1 MIIFFLETLVN
12 YKYYLKINYFYLSMN
27 KYIEYLEKYKI
38 DKSVSIIKF
47 VESYK
52 KLN

>member
-1 MIIFFLETLVN
+1 
-12 YKYYLKINYFYLSMN
+12 MN

-38 DKSVSIIKF
+38 DKRVSIIEF
-47 VESYK
+47 VENYK